1 MANLEEGIT
10 SRQVKYDQ
18 EPNGSPQTTMSKATK
33 KASIQTNHKDCK
45 EELEALPFL
54 AIMDDPSSSKD
65 EN

>member
-18 EPNGSPQTTMSKATK
+18 EPNGSPQTTTIKATK